1 MYKKSARN
9 VKQNGSFK
17 DIIAMQLALIIRVSL
32 PVFFVEAFKVLHLG
46 VFES

>member
-9 VKQNGSFK
+9 VKQNGYFK

-32 PVFFVEAFKVLHLG
+32 PVSTVIIERQMASEL
-46 VFES
+46 